1 MQRLPPP
8 NALAPAVPTAMA
20 LCMLAAPPNRNML
33 QLAALLAILAGAFL
47 GGFALVRTL
56 ESQATREIVAAE
68 TQEHERL
75 LTAFLNLAAEPSR
88 LLVEG
93 NARRTSFTR
102 PEEAGAAAQAQ
113 STLESSLRVFRLDTA
128 WIVEADGRVR
138 LTVSAENGPLP
149 PPPITPTQ
157 LANLKQRTVHY
168 FTENRGVVYEVNG
181 AKLATNSNH
190 PDAPRG
196 WLFAARRWD
205 EDWLSTAR
213 FPFGDVLVLVAPDQ
227 AAGTPSSV
235 RIERVLRD
243 ADQKPL
249 RVLRLDYTPRELSIL
264 SRARTLQWLIVG
276 TLGVGCLAAF
286 GFALW
291 RWVEQPA
298 RQLHLGLSGHDESR
312 LQTLATS
319 RGHFGQLAA
328 KMRDLLADRRQLQ
341 LVIAE
346 RERLARELHDNLIQ
360 TVYTSG
366 LNLASAR
373 VLLRQRP
380 DEAESLLDFTR
391 QKLTATLDDLRDF
404 IRHLAPSSTGHRSFA
419 DALRSAVDLVQA
431 VRPLRATF
439 AIDHVLADSLS
450 ADQRN
455 HLLHFARETIGNTA
469 RHGTSDSLH
478 IALRAT
484 PGAAELTVADTGT
497 TFDPTANRS
506 AALQLAALSTRAKQM
521 GGTVTI
527 DTQSGSG
534 TRITFLLPHGPAL

>member
-1 MQRLPPP
+1 
-8 NALAPAVPTAMA
+8 
-20 LCMLAAPPNRNML
+20 MLR
-33 QLAALLAILAGAFL
+33 LAALLVILAGAFL
-47 GGFALVRTL
+47 GAFALTRAL
-56 ESQATREIVAAE
+56 ETQAAREIVVAE

-75 LTAFLNLAAEPSR
+75 LTAFLNLAAEPAR

-102 PEEAGAAAQAQ
+102 PEEPGSAGQAQ

-138 LTVSAENGPLP
+138 LTVSAENGPTP

-157 LANLKQRTVHY
+157 LANLNQRTVHY
-168 FTENRGVVYEVNG
+168 FTEARGVVYEVNG
-181 AKLATNSNH
+181 AKLATNSNN

-205 EDWLSTAR
+205 ENWLSTAR
-213 FPFGDVLVLVAPDQ
+213 FPFGDRLALVAPDQ
-227 AAGTPSSV
+227 AARTPSTV

-249 RVLRLDYTPRELSIL
+249 RVLRLDYTPRELSIV
-264 SRARTLQWLIVG
+264 SRTRTLQWLIVG
-276 TLGVGCLAAF
+276 SLCLVCLAAI
-286 GFALW
+286 GFSVW
-291 RWVEQPA
+291 RWIELPA
-298 RQLHLGLSGHDESR
+298 RQLHLGLSTHDEPL
-312 LQTLATS
+312 LQSLTAS
-319 RGHFGQLAA
+319 RGHLGQLAG
-328 KMRDLLADRRQLQ
+328 KLRDLLADRRQLQ
-341 LVIAE
+341 FVIDE

-366 LNLASAR
+366 LNLASAH

-391 QKLTATLDDLRDF
+391 QKLTATLEDLRDF
-404 IRHLAPSSTGHRSFA
+404 VRHLAPRTTGHRSFA

-431 VRPLRATF
+431 VRPLRATL

-450 ADQRN
+450 PEQRN
-455 HLLHFARETIGNTA
+455 HLLHFARETIVNTA
-469 RHGTSDSLH
+469 RHGTGDCLH
-478 IALRAT
+478 ITLRAT
-484 PGAAELTVADTGT
+484 PGAAELAFSDTGT
-497 TFDPTANRS
+497 TFDPAAHRS
-506 AALQLAALSTRAKQM
+506 AAPQLAGLSTRAEQI

-527 DTQSGSG
+527 DSPSGQG
-534 TRITFLLPHGPAL
+534 TRITFLLPHVSPA

>member
-1 MQRLPPP
+1 MF
-8 NALAPAVPTAMA
+8 
-20 LCMLAAPPNRNML
+20 AAPPNQN
-33 QLAALLAILAGAFL
+33 ALRLVAVLVILAGAFL
-47 GGFALVRTL
+47 GGSAVIRTL
-56 ESQATREIVAAE
+56 ETQAAHEIIAAE

-102 PEEAGAAAQAQ
+102 PDEPGSASQAQ

-138 LTVSAENGPLP
+138 LTVSAENGPTP
-149 PPPITPTQ
+149 PPPITPSQ
-157 LANLKQRTVHY
+157 LANLNQRVVHY
-168 FTENRGVVYEVNG
+168 FTEARGVVYEVNG
-181 AKLATNSNH
+181 AKLATNSVN

-205 EDWLSTAR
+205 ENWLSSAR
-213 FPFGDVLVLVAPDQ
+213 FPFGDRLTLASPDQ
-227 AAGTPSSV
+227 PAGAAPTV

-243 ADQKPL
+243 VDQKTVRL
-249 RVLRLDYTPRELSIL
+249 LRLDYTPRELSIL
-264 SRARTLQWLIVG
+264 SRARTLQWIIVVALG
-276 TLGVGCLAAF
+276 LGCLGVI
-286 GFALW
+286 GFCLW
-291 RWVEQPA
+291 RWVDQPS
-298 RQLHLGLSGHDESR
+298 RQLHLSLSTHDEPQ
-312 LQTLATS
+312 LQSLAAS
-319 RGHFGQLAA
+319 RGHLGQLAG
-328 KMRDLLADRRQLQ
+328 KLRDLLADRRQLQ
-341 LVIAE
+341 LVIDE

-404 IRHLAPSSTGHRSFA
+404 IRHLAPRSTGHRSFA
-419 DALRSAVDLVQA
+419 DALRSAIDLAQA

-484 PGAAELTVADTGT
+484 PGAAELTVTDTGT
-497 TFDPTANRS
+497 TFDSTANRS
-506 AALQLAALSTRAKQM
+506 AALQLAALSTRAEQI

-534 TRITFLLPHGPAL
+534 TRITFLLPHGPAV